1 MNHTVHFSHSN
12 VNNCIDKTLLGSLLF
27 LSFFQHCSGINM
39 YSVKRKL
46 DVKSLGEKCQ
56 AFKGLEKGL
65 DVCEKYDVPCCEAK
79 LY

>member
-1 MNHTVHFSHSN
+1 
-12 VNNCIDKTLLGSLLF
+12 
-27 LSFFQHCSGINM
+27 M

-46 DVKSLGEKCQ
+46 DVKSLGEKCR

-79 LY
+79 LYWDYKCIK